1 MAHRSVDII
10 IGGKL
15 MKRFLALMLVL
26 VLVVSAFV
34 GCSKPAAG
42 EASAETSGEATEV
55 TNAAAEQVLNWN
67 LGAEPKTLDPQLNS
81 AADGGHVINNTFE
94 GLFRHSGSEI
104 VPAIADSYEISE
116 DGLVYTFKLKE
127 TLWSDGQP
135 LTAKDFEYAWKRAL
149 DPVTASEYSFQMYYI
164 KGGQEYFEGTGTRE
178 DVGVVAIDD
187 YTLQV
192 TLVGPTPYF
201 LDLLTFY
208 TYMPVRQDVV
218 EANPEGAWAIDPS
231 KVVSNGPFV
240 LTEYSQGSN
249 LVLEK
254 NANYWN
260 AESVKLTKIIAHMIV
275 DESTQLTAYESGEL
289 DIIDTMPTAEIPRL
303 AAEDPT
309 FTIAPQLGTY
319 YYIFNVNNE
328 IVKDVRVRKALTLA
342 IDRKSIVEN
351 VTKAGQIP
359 ATGFVPMGLYDADGN
374 DFRMTAGDYGIDP
387 NAASVDEAKAL
398 LAEAGYPEGAGFP
411 TIEILYNTSEG
422 HKAIA
427 EAIQEMWKKNLGID
441 VTIANQDWA
450 VFQDSR
456 HQGNFVVS
464 RAGWLGDY
472 ADPMTFLDL
481 WTSYSGNNDSQWK
494 SPEFDAL
501 IEKSKTTT
509 GKERFDALYAAE
521 KMIMDEMISL
531 PIYYYTDP
539 FMVKPTVS
547 GWEKTTLGHWYF
559 GNVQM
564 VEAE

>member
-1 MAHRSVDII
+1 
-10 IGGKL
+10 
-15 MKRFLALMLVL
+15 MKRYLSLMLVF

-34 GCSKPAAG
+34 GCAKPA
-42 EASAETSGEATEV
+42 STETEGTPDGAATE
-55 TNAAAEQVLNWN
+55 AAAPAVDQILNWN

-94 GLFRHSGSEI
+94 GLFRHSGAEI
-104 VPAIADSYEISE
+104 IPAIADSYEVSE

-127 TLWSDGQP
+127 SKWSDGQP

-164 KGGQEYFEGTGTRE
+164 KGGKEFFEGTGTRE
-178 DVGVVAIDD
+178 DVGVVSIDD
-187 YTLQV
+187 NTLQV

-218 EANPEGAWAIDPS
+218 EANPEGAWAIDPA
-231 KVVSNGPFV
+231 KFVGNGPFT
-240 LTEYSQGSN
+240 LTEYNSGAS

-260 AESVKLTKIIAHMIV
+260 AENVKLSKIVAHMIV

-289 DIIDTMPTAEIPRL
+289 QIIDTMPSAEIPRL
-303 AAEDPT
+303 AAEDST
-309 FTIAPQLGTY
+309 FVVKPQLGTY
-319 YYIFNVNNE
+319 YYIYNVTAE
-328 IVKDVRVRKALTLA
+328 AVKDVRVRKALTLA
-342 IDRKSIVEN
+342 IDRKAIVEN

-359 ATGFVPMGLYDADGN
+359 ATGFVPQGLFDADGN
-374 DFRMTAGDYGIDP
+374 EFRTVAGDYGINP
-387 NAASVDEAKAL
+387 NAADIEGAKAL
-398 LAEAGYPEGAGFP
+398 LAEAGFPDGAGFP

-441 VTIANQDWA
+441 VSIANQDWA

-494 SPEFDAL
+494 STEYDAL
-501 IEKSKTTT
+501 IEKSKVTS
-509 GKERFDALYAAE
+509 GKERFDTLYAAE
-521 KMIMDEMISL
+521 KMMMDENIIL

-539 FMVKPTVS
+539 FMVKENVV

-559 GNVQM
+559 GNTEIL
-564 VEAE
+564 EAE